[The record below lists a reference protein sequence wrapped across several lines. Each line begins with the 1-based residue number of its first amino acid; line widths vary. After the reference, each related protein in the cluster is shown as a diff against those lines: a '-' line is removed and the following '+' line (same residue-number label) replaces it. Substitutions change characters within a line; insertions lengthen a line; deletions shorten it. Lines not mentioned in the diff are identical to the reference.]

1 MLKSVALHDVS
12 PYIHRGAK
20 SVRGPK
26 AYSKI
31 YVEGFPAG
39 GLAYLFSRISYNLL
53 NNRYEIILCMDSPT
67 DRKLILPE
75 YKANRDGFDL
85 TVSAQ
90 IKLVQDLCG
99 YVGIPVYKEENM
111 EADDLVANA
120 ASQLKE
126 SRPKIIIH
134 SNDMDLTHSVDYNV
148 EFFPLDESA
157 NLVDLQNFSQAI
169 SPEETVLPVTVSAYK
184 VFTGCSSD
192 GIKTFTSETGHLGKS
207 LYRKFCQIIGGI
219 PNISIETL
227 RSKEALVKFLDFLLA
242 KSVITA
248 ADREML
254 GKRADVIFPRKSV
267 TQNFVP
273 KGVGD
278 VNVKRLAELLSM
290 FKQSPMAFS
299 ISRTDNITPSEE
311 MVNLFREKFREL
323 SSGAFA
329 VDNSFSF
336 DSGSSIDTTMNVR
349 DYY

>member
-1 MLKSVALHDVS
+1 
-12 PYIHRGAK
+12 
-20 SVRGPK
+20 
-26 AYSKI
+26 
-31 YVEGFPAG
+31 
-39 GLAYLFSRISYNLL
+39 
-53 NNRYEIILCMDSPT
+53 
-67 DRKLILPE
+67 
-75 YKANRDGFDL
+75 
-85 TVSAQ
+85 
-90 IKLVQDLCG
+90 
-99 YVGIPVYKEENM
+99 
-111 EADDLVANA
+111 
-120 ASQLKE
+120 
-126 SRPKIIIH
+126 
-134 SNDMDLTHSVDYNV
+134 VDYNV